1 MPEIRDI
8 YGSSDANAVGKL
20 KEVTK
25 WVESLAISS
34 LPFVD
39 IGFDILDSQ
48 IIQRINSQRQA
59 IETDYNNVN
68 LQVRQTEFIPSKFL
82 YAERFPFWSSM
93 FPEND
98 VSKFKVGD
106 RVLNTCS
113 IKRAYVPFGARG
125 TVVGKT
131 EQKVVVMF
139 DEQFLQGSDING
151 QCELYRGAF
160 MEPIHLMNITRKFDS

>member
-1 MPEIRDI
+1 MPGIKDI
-8 YGSSDANAVGKL
+8 FGVEDSNSVGKL

-25 WVESLAISS
+25 WIESLPISS

-39 IGFDILDSQ
+39 MGFDTLDSALIAQ
-48 IIQRINSQRQA
+48 INEQRAEVEEN
-59 IETDYNNVN
+59 YNNVN
-68 LQVRQTEFIPSKFL
+68 LQVRNQEFLPSKFL
-82 YAERFPFWSSM
+82 FMERFPFWSSL

-98 VSKFKVGD
+98 VHKFKVGD
-106 RVLNTCS
+106 RVLNICS

-131 EQKVVVMF
+131 QQKVVVMF

-151 QCELYRGAF
+151 QC
-160 MEPIHLMNITRKFDS
+160 